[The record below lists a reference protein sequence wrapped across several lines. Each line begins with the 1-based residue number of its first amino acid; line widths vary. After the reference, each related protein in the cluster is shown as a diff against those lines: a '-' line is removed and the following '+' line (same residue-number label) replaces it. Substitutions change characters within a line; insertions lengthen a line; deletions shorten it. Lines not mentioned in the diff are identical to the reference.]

1 MNLIDKRVM
10 SCAEQRWSDLNLVRI
25 ANTAEQ
31 LGSPITMS
39 QVADEPHIFHNPYT
53 SVANLAG
60 IMLMILARPD
70 LLPEHM
76 GEYKAKYQEAGLM
89 IMGRGGVVKFDKT
102 YGEED
107 LVGLSKAIPE
117 NYEGTLSPVD
127 LEARVLENTWSVI
140 PAMLTA
146 YRLLLSGEL
155 KREEI
160 LKRIGLTIE
169 ELGAMRENI
178 QAFRLAKTPGL
189 GGIRTLKFYSPRI
202 IGGEI
207 LPGTVYIPVARSAVC
222 QTVLGHKQIDPA

>member
-222 QTVLGHKQIDPA
+222 QTVLGHNKG